1 MKNLILFISIFVNM
15 FGVLHAETLIT
26 QQEAKL
32 SPAANTHSTRG
43 ISRGP
48 AVIILSPNMTN
59 GHLKSPFDLKIQF
72 ESRGGNKIDL
82 SQVKVTYL
90 KSPEVDLTDRLKN
103 AITEKGIDFSQAEV
117 PQGEH
122 AIKILIKDK
131 DGRETATVLNFTVAK

>member
-1 MKNLILFISIFVNM
+1 MKNLILLTSICANM

-32 SPAANTHSTRG
+32 SPATNTHTTRG

-48 AVIILSPNMTN
+48 AVIVLSPNTTN
-59 GHLKSPFDLKIQF
+59 GQLKSPFDLKVQF

-82 SQVKVTYL
+82 SQIKVTYL

-103 AITEKGIDFSQAEV
+103 SITEKGIDFYQAEV

-131 DGRETATVLNFTVAK
+131 DGRETTTVLNFTVAK

>member
-1 MKNLILFISIFVNM
+1 MKNLILFISIFVNI

-90 KSPEVDLTDRLKN
+90 KSPEVD
-103 AITEKGIDFSQAEV
+103 FSQAEV

-131 DGRETATVLNFTVAK
+131 DGRETATVFNFTVAK